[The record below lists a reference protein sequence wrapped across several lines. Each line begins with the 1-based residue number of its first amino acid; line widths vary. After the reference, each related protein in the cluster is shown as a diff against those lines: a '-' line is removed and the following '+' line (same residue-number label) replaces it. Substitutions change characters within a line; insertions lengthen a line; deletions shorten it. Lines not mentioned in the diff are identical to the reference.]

1 MRIEINRCECEKPVP
16 VQMTDAFKTIRCD
29 NCFEIISYEK
39 PQKEIIVKERKAE
52 VEKSPKQPTKKEKQE
67 RKAEVKEILLPSE
80 EIREQKTYPGI
91 EVNKIYN
98 EDCLLT
104 MGRMPDATLD
114 YVFTSPPYNV
124 AQGSFSKYKDYEDN
138 MSQQEYLDWSIK
150 ILDSL
155 LRVTKQHVFYNIQCL
170 ANNKIALLSLQEHYK
185 YKLKDILIWCKTS
198 GSQATNA
205 HVMSSRWE
213 YIFAFSNQKPLVRSF
228 DDATFSEGFSNVIQ
242 IKHAINKHADEH
254 KAVFPINLPRKF
266 IQKFGKEGDL
276 WYDPFMGTGTT
287 AKACL
292 LEGRKFVGSEMSE
305 RIHKIALKEIKQTS
319 ENPSFDFL
327 QEVAE
332 LKKPKIKTVNV
343 GGKFEQIE
351 MEIPE

>member
-1 MRIEINRCECEKPVP
+1 MRIEVNRCECDNRIP
-16 VQMTDAFKTIRCD
+16 VQKNDSFKSIVCE
-29 NCFEIISYEK
+29 NCMEVISYEK
-39 PQKEIIVKERKAE
+39 PDRQPTVRKSSGE
-52 VEKSPKQPTKKEKQE
+52 PTKKSKQE
-67 RKAEVKEILLPSE
+67 RKAEVKDILLPSE
-80 EIREQKTYPGI
+80 EIRKPKIYDGI
-91 EVNKIYN
+91 EANKIYN

-104 MGRMPDATLD
+104 MNKMKDGVLD
-114 YVFTSPPYNV
+114 YVFTSPPYNIS
-124 AQGSFSKYKDYEDN
+124 QGSFSKYKDYEDD

-155 LRVTKQHVFYNIQCL
+155 IRVTSKHVFYNIQCL

-228 DDATFSEGFSNVIQ
+228 DDAKFSEGFSNVIQ
-242 IKHAINKHADEH
+242 IKHSINKHASEH
-254 KAVFPINLPRKF
+254 KAVFPLNLPRKF

-292 LEGRKFVGSEMSE
+292 LEGRKYVGSEMSK
-305 RIHKIALKEIKQTS
+305 RIYNIALKEIKQTQ
-319 ENPSFDFL
+319 ENPTFDFL

-332 LKKPKIKTVNV
+332 FKKPKVKAVDE
-343 GGKFEQIE
+343 GGKHKQIL
-351 MEIPE
+351 MDID